1 MSRMGESLAKG
12 IFRSN
17 YLFFLSS
24 LSIKVLFDEKVI
36 YQIHW
41 NRLKTIF
48 KNRKNQDLEK
58 MGKFIVMNI
67 MKF

>member
-1 MSRMGESLAKG
+1 MQKEF
-12 IFRSN
+12 FRSN
-17 YLFFLSS
+17 YLFFLPS

-58 MGKFIVMNI
+58 MSKFIVMNI
-67 MKF
+67 IKF

>member
-1 MSRMGESLAKG
+1 MSRMGERLAKG

-17 YLFFLSS
+17 YLFFLPS

-36 YQIHW
+36 YQVHW

-58 MGKFIVMNI
+58 MGKFIVMKI
-67 MKF
+67 VKF